1 MKLNILLYLLFTL
14 SAFAYAEEPIEP
26 IDTMEWR
33 SLSPQDNALNIASL
47 RDPFSDP
54 QVSYGQNQ
62 NGQTFTQSSGFGG
75 GFGYGFQRNRGDFR
89 VPELVFKG
97 FIDGNGKEGP
107 MALIQIGGKRIHMV
121 REGDE
126 INIDPTQPRNAI
138 RITKISRLSLTV
150 ETGIL
155 GTVRVLR

>member
-1 MKLNILLYLLFTL
+1 MKINVFLYPILFIPI
-14 SAFAYAEEPIEP
+14 FALAEEPI
-26 IDTMEWR
+26 DTAEWR
-33 SLSPQDNALNIASL
+33 SLAPKDTAVNLASL

-54 QVSYGQNQ
+54 QVSYSQNQ
-62 NGQTFTQSSGFGG
+62 NGQTFTQTSGLG

-97 FIDGNGKEGP
+97 FIDGNEKEGP

>member
-1 MKLNILLYLLFTL
+1 MKSNSILYLLLF
-14 SAFAYAEEPIEP
+14 FPVCIYAEQPIEP
-26 IDTMEWR
+26 IDTAEWR
-33 SLSPQDNALNIASL
+33 SLSPQGNALNIASL

-54 QVSYGQNQ
+54 QISYGQNQ
-62 NGQTFTQSSGFGG
+62 NGQTFTQTS

>member
-1 MKLNILLYLLFTL
+1 MKYIVFLYIFLLSPALTQ
-14 SAFAYAEEPIEP
+14 AEEPI
-26 IDTMEWR
+26 DTPEWR
-33 SLSPQDNALNIASL
+33 SLSPQDGPLNLASL

-54 QVSYGQNQ
+54 QVSYSQNQ
-62 NGQTFTQSSGFGG
+62 NGQTFTQTSGIG

-97 FIDGNGKEGP
+97 FIDGSGKEGP

>member
-1 MKLNILLYLLFTL
+1 
-14 SAFAYAEEPIEP
+14 
-26 IDTMEWR
+26 
-33 SLSPQDNALNIASL
+33 
-47 RDPFSDP
+47 
-54 QVSYGQNQ
+54 
-62 NGQTFTQSSGFGG
+62 
-75 GFGYGFQRNRGDFR
+75 
-89 VPELVFKG
+89 
-97 FIDGNGKEGP
+97 